1 MVFVFLFLI
10 YFTLC
15 NRSIHLSSTDSN
27 LFLFISLIFFYFP
40 KMYLIPTLS
49 WADLYLSIGSM
60 SSVFFFF
67 LKNQMFQQKSASFQP
82 CNKSFSSSLMA
93 KSKML
98 GAPICVC
105 FLMTS

>member
-60 SSVFFFF
+60 SSVFLFFF
-67 LKNQMFQQKSASFQP
+67 FKSNVPAEVSL
-82 CNKSFSSSLMA
+82 FSTM
-93 KSKML
+93 
-98 GAPICVC
+98 
-105 FLMTS
+105 